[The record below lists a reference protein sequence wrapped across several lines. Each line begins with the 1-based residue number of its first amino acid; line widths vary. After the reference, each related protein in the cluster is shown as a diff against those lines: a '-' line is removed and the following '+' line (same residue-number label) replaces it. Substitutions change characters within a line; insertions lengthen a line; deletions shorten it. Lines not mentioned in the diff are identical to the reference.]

1 MEVKRKK
8 FFTALGHWDRET
20 TKPGRLQPPVTV
32 NMSQHASSKIKSRTR
47 MNFLL
52 GKKIIRRKKEP
63 FFETGGK
70 VSAKLAVKY
79 QGTRCESGT
88 VAPL

>member
-1 MEVKRKK
+1 MADPNCQGSSTSTLVIGK
-8 FFTALGHWDRET
+8 
-20 TKPGRLQPPVTV
+20 
-32 NMSQHASSKIKSRTR
+32 ASSKIKSRTR

-79 QGTRCESGT
+79 QGTR
-88 VAPL
+88 

>member
-1 MEVKRKK
+1 MTAN
-8 FFTALGHWDRET
+8 FTYNGSANASVNAGSYT
-20 TKPGRLQPPVTV
+20 VIGTV
-32 NMSQHASSKIKSRTR
+32 NDPNYQGSSTSTLVIGKASSKIKSRTR

-79 QGTRCESGT
+79 QGTR
-88 VAPL
+88 